1 MTTAGETTPP
11 IDGEWEYTLR
21 PRTQPPQKGV
31 LSLVH
36 EGAALTAR
44 LRHPDGVSSGAATVN
59 GSNLTWS
66 CPIGNNPAPMRFE
79 AVVEGD
85 LLLGHVDLAFGA
97 FSERAPL
104 EAVRTGS
111 DARVPFREG
120 SVALVETLAASGIE
134 YVFGYTGG
142 VSTSLERSIVGHGGI
157 KDFNARGELSAA
169 WMSYGYNR
177 MKRRAASAA
186 LTWCV
191 GALHASPVVYASK
204 LDSTPLVLMLME
216 SAAAWDMRDILQD
229 ATELYPALKPLSKY
243 IKRVVDGE
251 DLPLAARQAV
261 LAASTGKFGPAVL
274 DLTQGAMY
282 QRTTVR
288 TEPLALPEPPAAGE
302 ASVRRTLEMIEAA
315 ERPVILAG
323 AGIHL
328 ADATGELR
336 RFVDTTGIPVVTSGA
351 GGRTVLPDD
360 HPLNAGDMSGWGYF
374 GTGTKVAEEADLWI
388 AVGFSFS
395 QTATLSWSLAKP
407 ASVVHVDVEQS
418 QLGRIFQPTLGVVA
432 DAKMYL
438 GQLNSSLQ
446 ASGARSRHRAHASQ
460 VVEIAA
466 AKDSYAA
473 TLASFV
479 GTDPI
484 MPAAVGQ
491 ILTEEVPAGTVFVND
506 EGFPVPGMMY
516 RESKYPDGFAAPLG
530 FHYAAL
536 GSSLPVA
543 IGAKLAAPD
552 RLVVSLGGDAG
563 FYYDCGELS
572 VLAERQLKV
581 VTIVL
586 NNGGLYGGRR
596 GREHGG
602 PGSIPAKHWTDLPE
616 TDYTAVAAGMG
627 VPGERVEKS
636 EQLAPAIRRAIEA
649 DGPYFIEVLTAASTM
664 HLHLA
669 GWPDPSPGTRRKGGH
684 GDLTVD
690 GSWPN

>member
-1 MTTAGETTPP
+1 MTTADEAATRIGGTW
-11 IDGEWEYTLR
+11 DLTLR
-21 PRTQPPQKGV
+21 PGAFPPQSGV
-31 LSLVH
+31 LTLTPDGDSLSVRFETP
-36 EGAALTAR
+36 EGASTSEGDIKGRR
-44 LRHPDGVSSGAATVN
+44 LSWTIAV
-59 GSNLTWS
+59 GS
-66 CPIGNNPAPMRFE
+66 NPAPLRFE
-79 AVVEGD
+79 AEVEGD
-85 LLLGHVDLAFGA
+85 ILLGHVELGVGPFK
-97 FSERAPL
+97 ERAPV
-104 EAVRTGS
+104 EGVRVGS
-111 DARVPFREG
+111 GARLPFREG
-120 SVALVETLAASGIE
+120 SVAVVETLTACGVE

-142 VSTSLERSIVGHGGI
+142 VSTSLERSITAHGM
-157 KDFNARGELSAA
+157 KDINARNELSAA

-177 MKRRAASAA
+177 VKRRAASAA

-191 GALHASPVVYASK
+191 GALHAAPVVYAAK
-204 LDSTPLVLMLME
+204 LDSTPLVLMLIE

-251 DLPLAARQAV
+251 DLPLAVRQAV

-288 TEPLALPEPPAAGE
+288 TEQLTLPEPPAAGE
-302 ASVRRTLEMIEAA
+302 TSVRRTLELIEAA

-336 RFVDTTGIPVVTSGA
+336 RFVDATGIPVVSSGA
-351 GGRTVLPDD
+351 GGRAVLPDD
-360 HPLNAGDMSGWGYF
+360 HPLYAGDMSGWGYF
-374 GTGTKVAEEADLWI
+374 GTGTKVAEEADLWV

-407 ASVVHVDVEQS
+407 EKVVQVDIEES

-432 DAKMYL
+432 DAKAFL
-438 GQLNSSLQ
+438 GQLNDRLQ
-446 ASGARSRHRAHASQ
+446 ASGAESRHRADEVRTA
-460 VVEIAA
+460 EIAA
-466 AKDSYAA
+466 AKDSYAE
-473 TLASFV
+473 TLRSFV

-484 MPAAVGQ
+484 MPAAIGQ
-491 ILTEEVPAGTVFVND
+491 ILSEEVPAGTIFVND
-506 EGFPVPGMMY
+506 EGFPVPGMVY
-516 RESKYPDGFAAPLG
+516 RESKYPSGFAAPLG

-552 RLVVSLGGDAG
+552 RLVVSVGGDAG
-563 FYYDCGELS
+563 FYYDCSELS
-572 VLAERQLKV
+572 VLAERNLKV
-581 VTIVL
+581 VSIVL

-602 PGSIPAKHWTDLPE
+602 PGSVPFTHWTDLPE
-616 TDYTAVAAGMG
+616 TDYSAVAQGMG
-627 VPGERVEKS
+627 VPGERVDKADE
-636 EQLAPAIRRAIEA
+636 LAAAIRRAIAA
-649 DGPYFIEVLTAASTM
+649 DGPYFIEVMTAASTM
-664 HLHLA
+664 HLHMA
-669 GWPDPSPGTRRKGGH
+669 GWPDPDPKTTRKAGH
-684 GDLTVD
+684 ADLFVD

>member
-1 MTTAGETTPP
+1 MTTADAPATQ
-11 IDGEWEYTLR
+11 IDGEWNFTLR
-21 PRTQPPQKGV
+21 PRTLPPQSGV
-31 LSLVH
+31 LTLARD
-36 EGAALTAR
+36 GAALAVR
-44 LRHPDGVSSGAATVN
+44 FEHPDGVGSGTGTVN
-59 GSNLTWS
+59 GPSLTWT
-66 CPIGNNPAPMRFE
+66 CPMGDNPTPMHFE
-79 AVVEGD
+79 AEVEGD
-85 LLLGHVDLAFGA
+85 LLLGHVELVFGA
-97 FSERAPL
+97 FRERAPL

-111 DARVPFREG
+111 DAQVPFREG
-120 SVALVETLAASGIE
+120 SVALVETLAASGVE

-142 VSTSLERSIVGHGGI
+142 VSTSLERSIIGHGGI
-157 KDFNARGELSAA
+157 KDFNARNELSAA

-288 TEPLALPEPPAAGE
+288 TEPLAVPEPPAAGE
-302 ASVRRTLEMIEAA
+302 TSVRRTLEMIEAA

-328 ADATGELR
+328 ADATRELR
-336 RFVDTTGIPVVTSGA
+336 RFVDTTGIPVVSSGA
-351 GGRTVLPDD
+351 GGRAVLPDD
-360 HPLNAGDMSGWGYF
+360 HPLYAGDMSGWGYF
-374 GTGTKVAEEADLWI
+374 GTGTKVAEDADLWI

-407 ASVVHVDVEQS
+407 ANVVHVDVEQS
-418 QLGRIFQPTLGVVA
+418 QLGRIFQPTLGFVA
-432 DAKMYL
+432 DAKVFL
-438 GQLNSSLQ
+438 GQLNSRIEG
-446 ASGARSRHRAHASQ
+446 SGAESRHRMDRARA
-460 VVEIAA
+460 VEIAA
-466 AKDSYAA
+466 AKGSYAE
-473 TLASFV
+473 TLRSFV

-491 ILTEEVPAGTVFVND
+491 ILSEEVPAGTVFVND
-506 EGFPVPGMMY
+506 EGFPVPGMTY
-516 RESKYPDGFAAPLG
+516 QESKYPDGFAAPLG

-572 VLAERQLKV
+572 VLAERGLKV
-581 VTIVL
+581 ISIVL

-602 PGSIPAKHWTDLPE
+602 PGSIPLKHWTDLPE
-616 TDYTAVAAGMG
+616 TDYTAVAQGMG
-627 VPGERVEKS
+627 VPGERVEKT
-636 EQLAPAIRRAIEA
+636 EQLAPAIRRAVEA
-649 DGPYFIEVLTAASTM
+649 DGPYFIEVMTAASTM

-669 GWPDPSPGTRRKGGH
+669 GWPDPDPRTTRKGGH
-684 GDLTVD
+684 GDLSVD